1 MRSRLTTFLAA
12 PILALLL
19 AACSGPRLAKPDAG
33 DAACHGKDPAAE
45 ARGTQGVSAA
55 HPFNPYVGKDSYAN
69 VALDA
74 GTVLYSLTPGAPPGF
89 AVPEET
95 LREAGGSQ
103 ARYYALVQVS
113 LEPGKDEQG
122 RPRSLRDRLRAF
134 HVLERLCAARGVA
147 LANPQFGSGG
157 GIQYYV
163 SPSDLNKLRPA
174 DIAPISRW
182 SPGIYP

>member
-45 ARGTQGVSAA
+45 ARGTQGVSVA

-89 AVPEET
+89 AVLEET

-122 RPRSLRDRLRAF
+122 RPRSLRDRLRASMSSSA
-134 HVLERLCAARGVA
+134 CAPHAAWRW
-147 LANPQFGSGG
+147 
-157 GIQYYV
+157 
-163 SPSDLNKLRPA
+163 
-174 DIAPISRW
+174 PIRNSAAAAASSIMCRH
-182 SPGIYP
+182 PT